1 MKIKSATIYL
11 FLYFFTLALLGSL
24 LLQLPFFYKEG
35 IEVPYIDSLFTTVSA
50 ICVTGLSTLDMKI
63 YSPEGFCLILLLIE
77 AGGLGLVSF
86 FSAYLIFSAKKISL
100 LNRNI
105 IQDYFTEDSQVEVR
119 GILKRILFITLTF
132 QGIGAVLLSVILKF
146 SGEEHSLFYGIFLS
160 ISAFCNAGFAPYSD
174 NLVRFSNNIPLCL
187 VIEILI
193 VAGGLG
199 FFVISEIWSV
209 LITKKQKHLSL
220 HTKLV
225 LFISGILI
233 FGGAIF
239 ILFAEKNN
247 AFKNMN
253 FIQSLNS
260 AFFESVTFRTA
271 GFETLPQKEFSP
283 LTTFLSFFLM
293 ITGGSS
299 GSMAGGLKTT
309 SVFLVFYFVYKNSF
323 DRGNAAIFKRDIST
337 QTLEKAIKVCVRGI
351 CFVFVIFVFLLI
363 SENLSIKSGQFSAS
377 DLLFELIS
385 AFGTVG
391 LSKGITANLSVF
403 GKILIILSMFVGR
416 TGITFISIN
425 ALSSK
430 NNLNSLADYPE
441 EDVLI
446 G

>member
-1 MKIKSATIYL
+1 
-11 FLYFFTLALLGSL
+11 
-24 LLQLPFFYKEG
+24 
-35 IEVPYIDSLFTTVSA
+35 
-50 ICVTGLSTLDMKI
+50 
-63 YSPEGFCLILLLIE
+63 
-77 AGGLGLVSF
+77 
-86 FSAYLIFSAKKISL
+86 
-100 LNRNI
+100 
-105 IQDYFTEDSQVEVR
+105 
-119 GILKRILFITLTF
+119 
-132 QGIGAVLLSVILKF
+132 
-146 SGEEHSLFYGIFLS
+146 
-160 ISAFCNAGFAPYSD
+160 
-174 NLVRFSNNIPLCL
+174 
-187 VIEILI
+187 
-193 VAGGLG
+193 
-199 FFVISEIWSV
+199 
-209 LITKKQKHLSL
+209 
-220 HTKLV
+220 
-225 LFISGILI
+225 
-233 FGGAIF
+233 
-239 ILFAEKNN
+239 
-247 AFKNMN
+247 MN

-351 CFVFVIFVFLLI
+351 CFVFVIFGFLLI